1 MQEHPYD
8 EYPLSRL
15 GLDPSQPLYDLN
27 LAGTQGVPSPQ
38 MLAQPERSPEI
49 VLPDFGTQNYDIP
62 PLKPYDLTSP
72 GITYIPETSADP
84 TLPNLD
90 THAHPYDVDMFGQ
103 STDADAQLQHDVP
116 SGAEITSSLYP
127 GLGFS
132 TLDVQ
137 HGVTDIDPMLPDL
150 QNPEL
155 TQQVE
160 RPVDERPGDLDPSA
174 LDVLHATPYYQQSF
188 AKDYPESWMDQ
199 RGINTT
205 RSRHF
210 SLLHDGLEQ

>member
-27 LAGTQGVPSPQ
+27 LAGEQGVPSPE
-38 MLAQPERSPEI
+38 MLSQLERSPEI
-49 VLPDFGTQNYDIP
+49 LLPDFGTQNYDIP
-62 PLKPYDLTSP
+62 TLQPFDLTSP

-84 TLPNLD
+84 VLPNHD
-90 THAHPYDVDMFGQ
+90 AYTHPYDVNVFGQ
-103 STDADAQLQHDVP
+103 SMDADAQLAHDVP
-116 SGAEITSSLYP
+116 TQAEITSSLYQ

-137 HGVTDIDPMLPDL
+137 QEVTDVDPLVPDL
-150 QNPEL
+150 QDPDL
-155 TQQVE
+155 TQQVQ

-174 LDVLHATPYYQQSF
+174 LLHNSPYYQQSF
-188 AKDYPESWMDQ
+188 AKDYPEAWMDQ

-205 RSRHF
+205 RSRRL
-210 SLLHDGLEQ
+210 SLLHNGLEQ

>member
-8 EYPLSRL
+8 DPLSRL
-15 GLDPSQPLYDLN
+15 GLDSSQPLYDLN
-27 LAGTQGVPSPQ
+27 LAGEQGVLSPET
-38 MLAQPERSPEI
+38 LSQPERSPEI
-49 VLPDFGTQNYDIP
+49 LLPDFGMQNYAIP
-62 PLKPYDLTSP
+62 ALQPFDLTSP

-84 TLPNLD
+84 ALPDLD
-90 THAHPYDVDMFGQ
+90 AYAHPYDVNVFGQ
-103 STDADAQLQHDVP
+103 SMDVDAQLAHDVP
-116 SGAEITSSLYP
+116 TQAEITRSLYP

-137 HGVTDIDPMLPDL
+137 QEVMDVDPLVPDL
-150 QNPEL
+150 QDPDL
-155 TQQVE
+155 TQQVR

-174 LDVLHATPYYQQSF
+174 LLQNTPYYQQSF
-188 AKDYPESWMDQ
+188 TKDYPEAWMDQ
-199 RGINTT
+199 RGSNTT